1 MKPFPLIEYA
11 QSIGKN
17 TAEFNLKDFAGYM
30 KWWLKQK
37 PREDILK
44 MGANY
49 KQDLAAMQKFRA
61 EATVGKV
68 DPSQMEDGEAQE
80 ISEVVMEEET
90 EVMCSMELTKQ
101 DVEALLFSIERTFSD
116 YNMEAEHPHT
126 ISLAGLK
133 KGLEGVYYE

>member
-30 KWWLKQK
+30 RWWLKQK

-49 KQDLAAMQKFRA
+49 KQDLAAMQAFRKSESEKI
-61 EATVGKV
+61 EADSVAV
-68 DPSQMEDGEAQE
+68 
-80 ISEVVMEEET
+80 EEET

-116 YNMEAEHPHT
+116 YDMEAEHPHT
-126 ISLAGLK
+126 ISLSGLK